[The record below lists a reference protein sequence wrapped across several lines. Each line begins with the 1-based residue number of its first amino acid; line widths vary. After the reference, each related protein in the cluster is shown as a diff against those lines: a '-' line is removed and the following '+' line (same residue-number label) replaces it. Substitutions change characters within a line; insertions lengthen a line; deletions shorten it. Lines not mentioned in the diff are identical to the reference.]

1 MWDKK
6 GENLTFK
13 WFRMLSEQSQD
24 KLAIIVGDS
33 QTAYSGRALEN
44 ILKGNGYEVIRNF
57 KTGENTNKTI
67 QRLST
72 ISPDRPVSLVAV
84 FTGGNNP
91 NAAFSETATAN
102 LIELIRRK
110 FGEGVEIVIGAA
122 PPARTGDPAMVK
134 RVFGRDSHS
143 ESLKARRREM
153 ADAIITTANSMGVKA
168 VNPHTAG
175 FLDDDI
181 NTGDGIHLKGS
192 DAQNFAEAIASQIT
206 GRANTQA
213 PISAVIKD
221 FSGKRLAT
229 SKLRGLDLVQL
240 ARYAKS
246 RASACQGMG
255 YFTIGSK
262 GDEVKEIQDRL
273 ADLGLNPP
281 TKDEEAYGTFDL
293 RTLYNII
300 AFQKMSKIRTDGCV
314 GPETMGALGADQTQK
329 DISTG
334 GPVTPVNQE
343 EVAKLSKQDVAKIIV
358 KVAEEEGF
366 DPVAALTMARI
377 ESGLNPLSNLK
388 KGSYKGLYQFGRQ
401 FKKTWAKYGLNWK
414 RGDQFNPEQSARVFM
429 RLMKDRLK
437 NLFPEIKDFR
447 NIPSDKQYFI
457 YLLWQQGPSGAAS
470 VKRAA
475 DRGGRYTSRQYY
487 ENSINNWYSAY
498 PYSAGKQLT
507 DPDTGKT
514 ISIEGKN
521 RKQMARELNPARKQ
535 RGLKQRKIGSISY
548 LLSKQTFNDQIMRPK
563 DFLNKWERTYARFRK
578 RAMDEYGSHI
588 GQRAIS

>member
-6 GENLTFK
+6 GENLAFK
-13 WFRMLSEQSQD
+13 WFRMLSEQNQD

-33 QTAYSGRALEN
+33 QTAYSGRRLEN
-44 ILKGNGYEVIRNF
+44 ILKRKGYEVIRKF

-122 PPARTGDPAMVK
+122 PPARTGNPATVK

-153 ADAIITTANSMGVKA
+153 ADAIVTTANSMGVKA
-168 VNPHTAG
+168 VNPHTAE

-181 NTGDGIHLKGS
+181 NTGDGIHLKDS
-192 DAQNFAEAIASQIT
+192 DAQNFAEAMASQIT
-206 GRANTQA
+206 GKANAQA

-262 GDEVKEIQDRL
+262 GDKVKQIQDRL
-273 ADLGLNPP
+273 AELGLNPP
-281 TKDEEAYGTFDL
+281 TKDEDAYGTFDL
-293 RTLYNII
+293 RTLYNTI

-314 GPETMGALGADQTQK
+314 GPETMGALGLKDKEPTRKKQTRVVTLDSGVKIKGLTSNQKQVADMIFRK
-329 DISTG
+329 YSEAG
-334 GPVTPVNQE
+334 LSVNIAAAA
-343 EVAKLSKQDVAKIIV
+343 VVNGV
-358 KVAEEEGF
+358 K
-366 DPVAALTMARI
+366 
-377 ESGLNPLSNLK
+377 ESGLKNYLVGDGGNSVGLFQLHRGSKRRPFWQSAGLDPDVAAETRKQFRERCVRQGLPPGGYKCSVRATGMK
-388 KGSYKGLYQFGRQ
+388 KF
-401 FKKTWAKYGLNWK
+401 AKE
-414 RGDQFNPEQSARVFM
+414 RESAGDWRFNPE
-429 RLMKDRLK
+429 K
-437 NLFPEIKDFR
+437 NTEAIIDVEVKR
-447 NIPSDKQYFI
+447 
-457 YLLWQQGPSGAAS
+457 GAGR
-470 VKRAA
+470 KLRAA
-475 DRGGRYTSRQYY
+475 DKAGASIPELAAIFSR
-487 ENSINNWYSAY
+487 
-498 PYSAGKQLT
+498 
-507 DPDTGKT
+507 D
-514 ISIEGKN
+514 IE
-521 RKQMARELNPARKQ
+521 RPADKE
-535 RGLKQRKIGSISY
+535 G
-548 LLSKQTFNDQIMRPK
+548 NM
-563 DFLNKWERTYARFRK
+563 RK
-578 RAMDEYGSHI
+578 RRKKAIAMFGNVRLDDKV
-588 GQRAIS
+588 

>member
-1 MWDKK
+1 MRDKK

-13 WFRMLSEQSQD
+13 WFRMLSEQNQD

-122 PPARTGDPAMVK
+122 PPARTGNPATVK
-134 RVFGRDSHS
+134 KVFGRDSHS

-153 ADAIITTANSMGVKA
+153 ADAIVTTANSMGVKA

-192 DAQNFAEAIASQIT
+192 DAQNFAEAMASQIT
-206 GRANTQA
+206 GKVNAQA

-246 RASACQGMG
+246 RASSCQGMG

-262 GDEVKEIQDRL
+262 GEEVKQVQDKL
-273 ADLGLNPP
+273 AELGLNPP
-281 TKDEEAYGTFDL
+281 TKDEDAYGTFDL
-293 RTLYNII
+293 RTLYNIL

-314 GPETMGALGADQTQK
+314 GPQTLKALDVEPTTMAGQAPTTGEGYEIEQFKPYSSEAIELFRRAARHPSVDLPEEVSESNALHYILDRESKGFVGKPNYTFGEIHKNKNADQWGAIWDRLRKGEIWTK
-329 DISTG
+329 STATG
-334 GPVTPVNQE
+334 LGQLLSRN
-343 EVAKLSKQDVAKIIV
+343 AKRFYPDGLQGIGDAFNEAVGMLAYIKKRYGSPEI
-358 KVAEEEGF
+358 
-366 DPVAALTMARI
+366 AR
-377 ESGLNPLSNLK
+377 SVYGK
-388 KGSYKGLYQFGRQ
+388 KGNYKH
-401 FKKTWAKYGLNWK
+401 A
-414 RGDQFNPEQSARVFM
+414 
-429 RLMKDRLK
+429 
-437 NLFPEIKDFR
+437 I
-447 NIPSDKQYFI
+447 
-457 YLLWQQGPSGAAS
+457 
-470 VKRAA
+470 
-475 DRGGRYTSRQYY
+475 
-487 ENSINNWYSAY
+487 
-498 PYSAGKQLT
+498 
-507 DPDTGKT
+507 TGKLKRKGFK
-514 ISIEGKN
+514 EG
-521 RKQMARELNPARKQ
+521 
-535 RGLKQRKIGSISY
+535 Y
-548 LLSKQTFNDQIMRPK
+548 
-563 DFLNKWERTYARFRK
+563 
-578 RAMDEYGSHI
+578 
-588 GQRAIS
+588 

>member
-6 GENLTFK
+6 GENLAFK
-13 WFRMLSEQSQD
+13 WFRMLSEQNQD

-33 QTAYSGRALEN
+33 QTAYSGRALQR

-72 ISPDRPVSLVAV
+72 ISPDRPVSLVVV

-206 GRANTQA
+206 GSANTQA

-262 GDEVKEIQDRL
+262 GDEVKQIQDKL

-314 GPETMGALGADQTQK
+314 GPETMGALGLK
-329 DISTG
+329 DEKEKKTKVRPLMPREISG
-334 GPVTPVNQE
+334 ISRRHGRVPEGMLPEIVTAIKN
-343 EVAKLSKQDVAKIIV
+343 A
-358 KVAEEEGF
+358 AEEHNVPEDVLMGA
-366 DPVAALTMARI
+366 VQI
-377 ESGLNPLSNLK
+377 ESGFNPYARSYTGARGLFQFI
-388 KGSYKGLYQFGRQ
+388 GSTGRRYGLETDEDFYDYQKNADAGARL
-401 FKKTWAKYGLNWK
+401 FKKNLEAAERVAGPLTDETEFLSYVAHNQGAGGMRQIYRSAKSG
-414 RGDQFNPEQSARVFM
+414 GRVKPSKTVQ
-429 RLMKDRLK
+429 RNMKL
-437 NLFPEIKDFR
+437 
-447 NIPSDKQYFI
+447 
-457 YLLWQQGPSGAAS
+457 QGSS
-470 VKRAA
+470 VKRAMDKNPNNPA
-475 DRGGRYTSRQYY
+475 QGFLDFFKNKWGKMKEKGMRISAAAQTPTDRGLA
-487 ENSINNWYSAY
+487 E
-498 PYSAGKQLT
+498 
-507 DPDTGKT
+507 
-514 ISIEGKN
+514 
-521 RKQMARELNPARKQ
+521 
-535 RGLKQRKIGSISY
+535 
-548 LLSKQTFNDQIMRPK
+548 
-563 DFLNKWERTYARFRK
+563 
-578 RAMDEYGSHI
+578 
-588 GQRAIS
+588 